1 MLSSFR
7 LARLQPFW
15 LLLVLTQL
23 VGCGFHLKGYQQPS
37 TALNGLY
44 VMESDLQDSVA
55 SILRRDLQN
64 GGVAMASDTE
74 TARFSLLVT
83 QEKFSSRVLSVD
95 ANGKALDNEIR
106 LVVSF
111 RLIPAELD
119 ETAAEQQLELVRQ
132 LSFSGSDELGQRNEA
147 ALMKNDMRNDM
158 ASQIIRRLEVQL
170 R

>member
-1 MLSSFR
+1 MLNSFQ
-7 LARLQPFW
+7 LTRLQPFW
-15 LLLVLTQL
+15 LLLILSPL

-37 TALNGLY
+37 TVLNGLY

-64 GGVAMASDTE
+64 GGVVMAPDAE
-74 TARFSLLVT
+74 NARFSLQIT

-95 ANGKALDNEIR
+95 ANGKALDNEMQ
-106 LVVSF
+106 LVVTF
-111 RLIPAELD
+111 RLIPADPD
-119 ETAAEQQLELVRQ
+119 ETATEQQLELVRQ
-132 LSFSGSDELGQRNEA
+132 LSFSGSDELGQRNES
-147 ALMKNDMRNDM
+147 ALMVTDMRNDM